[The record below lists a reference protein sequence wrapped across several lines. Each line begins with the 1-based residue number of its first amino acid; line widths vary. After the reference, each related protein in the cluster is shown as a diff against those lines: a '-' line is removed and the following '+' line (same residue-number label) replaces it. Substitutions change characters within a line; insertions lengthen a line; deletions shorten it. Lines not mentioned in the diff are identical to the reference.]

1 MASQPIETWT
11 DVVALANELIR
22 THNLQSK
29 QVQFINIARTA
40 WDAIRHQPIR
50 GEFNIKEELEK
61 QAIAMNNQIRNAQA
75 FEDATEFL
83 GGHNEVLQVLQ
94 ARATGNWEGIAAASN
109 HRVRTKM
116 LEILD
121 SMKNKI
127 VKECQLDSK
136 ALHGMYMPTGRPTD
150 KELERRMHAV
160 LHALKERLCDNF
172 TKDDVKKALNIIVTA
187 DVESHKIRF

>member
-29 QVQFINIARTA
+29 QVQFINIARKA
-40 WDAIRHQPIR
+40 WDAIRRQPIR

-61 QAIAMNNQIRNAQA
+61 QAIAMNNQIRNDRALA
-75 FEDATEFL
+75 FATAFL
-83 GGHNEVLQVLQ
+83 REQPEISQVLH
-94 ARATGNWEGIAAASN
+94 ARATGTWKGVPAAN
-109 HRVRTKM
+109 NPRVRAQM

-121 SMKNKI
+121 SVKEDI
-127 VKECQLDSK
+127 VKEYQLNRK
-136 ALHGMYMPTGRPTD
+136 ALHGMYMPTGRPD

-160 LHALKERLCDNF
+160 LHALREQLGDVF
-172 TKDDVKKALNIIVTA
+172 TQEDVKKALNDIVTE
-187 DVESHKIRF
+187 DVKSHLRFV

>member
-11 DVVALANELIR
+11 DVVALANELIH

-29 QVQFINIARTA
+29 QVQFINIARKA
-40 WDAIRHQPIR
+40 WDAIRRQPNPIEFGIR
-50 GEFNIKEELEK
+50 KELQKRAEE
-61 QAIAMNNQIRNAQA
+61 MNNQIRNAQA

-83 GGHNEVLQVLQ
+83 GGHNEVLQVLH
-94 ARATGNWEGIAAASN
+94 ARATGNWKDVPAAN
-109 HRVRTKM
+109 NPRVRAQM

-121 SMKNKI
+121 SVKEDI
-127 VKECQLDSK
+127 VKEYQLNRK
-136 ALHGMYMPTGRPTD
+136 ALHGMYMPTGRPD

-160 LHALKERLCDNF
+160 LHALREQLGDVF
-172 TKDDVKKALNIIVTA
+172 TQEDVKTALNKIVTA

>member
-1 MASQPIETWT
+1 
-11 DVVALANELIR
+11 LIR

-83 GGHNEVLQVLQ
+83 GGHNEVLQVLD

-127 VKECQLDSK
+127 VKECQLDRKSQ
-136 ALHGMYMPTGRPTD
+136 HGMYNLARPVPTSSF
-150 KELERRMHAV
+150 V
-160 LHALKERLCDNF
+160 YC
-172 TKDDVKKALNIIVTA
+172 
-187 DVESHKIRF
+187 